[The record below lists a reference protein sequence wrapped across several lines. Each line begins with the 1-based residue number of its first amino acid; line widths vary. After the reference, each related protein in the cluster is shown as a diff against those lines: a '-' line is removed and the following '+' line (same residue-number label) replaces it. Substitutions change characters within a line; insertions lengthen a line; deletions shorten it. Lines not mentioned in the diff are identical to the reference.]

1 LSAHANSRGQE
12 GSELVTVPVF
22 EASMR
27 EIDSRFDTLET
38 KMELVRADVKS
49 EVKSSQLQNV
59 LWLSGI
65 ILASNGAVI
74 ALLARATK
82 LF

>member
-1 LSAHANSRGQE
+1 
-12 GSELVTVPVF
+12 
-22 EASMR
+22 
-27 EIDSRFDTLET
+27 
-38 KMELVRADVKS
+38 MELVRADVKS

>member
-1 LSAHANSRGQE
+1 
-12 GSELVTVPVF
+12 
-22 EASMR
+22 
-27 EIDSRFDTLET
+27 
-38 KMELVRADVKS
+38 
-49 EVKSSQLQNV
+49 VKSSQLQNV